1 MFLILHLGLV
11 ILQCFCRGKR
21 LTTKRRMVSNEVCEQ
36 ETGTQRLT
44 NRTPEAR
51 ERLTRYSDQN
61 ASPNS
66 DKGGV

>member
-1 MFLILHLGLV
+1 MFLILHLSLV
-11 ILQCFCRGKR
+11 ILQCFCRGER
-21 LTTKRRMVSNEVCEQ
+21 LTTKERTGSNEICER

-44 NRTPEAR
+44 NWTLEAR
-51 ERLTRYSDQN
+51 ERLTRCADQN